1 MEIMYVN
8 KSKIELTTTAF
19 YGDVL
24 DLIDM
29 GVDIEGIEYDDNWTV
44 RKFLSKSLLAKKRIE
59 TVFKY
64 LDLDTKYLSFKIKEL
79 SKVTFKYILLS
90 HALLNNER
98 TIVFERF
105 DVGLSNK
112 EKKNMVQIIKKLK
125 NDGFTLIFLT
135 HDILFANQVCENII
149 VIKNKKEVYNGTIE
163 KLVKTKKNIIDMPPI
178 IKFIEYANSKNASLD
193 VTLDHKEL
201 LKDIYRGVC

>member
-8 KSKIELTTTAF
+8 KSNIELTTTAF
-19 YGDVL
+19 YGDIL

-29 GVDIEGIEYDDNWTV
+29 GVDIDGIEYDDNWTV
-44 RKFLSKSLLAKKRIE
+44 KKFLSNSLLAKKRIE

-64 LDLDTKYLSFKIKEL
+64 LDIDTKYLNWKIKEL
-79 SKVTFKYILLS
+79 SKVTFKYVLLS
-90 HALLNNER
+90 HALLNNQK

-112 EKKNMVQIIKKLK
+112 EKKNMYQIIKKLK
-125 NDGFTLIFLT
+125 NDGLTLIFITKDL
-135 HDILFANQVCENII
+135 LFANQVADNII
-149 VIKNKKEVYNGTIE
+149 VIKNKKEVFNGKIE
-163 KLVKTKKNIIDMPPI
+163 DLIKSKKNIVNLPPI
-178 IKFIEYANSKNASLD
+178 IKFIEYANSKKAGLD

-201 LKDIYRGVC
+201 LKDIYRSVC

>member
-8 KSKIELTTTAF
+8 KSNIELTTTAF

-29 GVDIEGIEYDDNWTV
+29 GIDIEGIEYDDNWTV
-44 RKFLSKSLLAKKRIE
+44 RKFLSKSLLARKRIE

-64 LDLDTKYLSFKIKEL
+64 LDLDTKYLSYKIKEL
-79 SKVTFKYILLS
+79 SKVTFKYVLLS
-90 HALLNNER
+90 HALLNNKR

-149 VIKNKKEVYNGTIE
+149 VVKNKKEVYNGTIE
-163 KLVKTKKNIIDMPPI
+163 KLVKSKRNIIDMPPVV
-178 IKFIEYANSKNASLD
+178 KFVEYANKKNAGLTY
-193 VTLDHKEL
+193 TLDHKEL
-201 LKDIYRGVC
+201 LKDIFREVV